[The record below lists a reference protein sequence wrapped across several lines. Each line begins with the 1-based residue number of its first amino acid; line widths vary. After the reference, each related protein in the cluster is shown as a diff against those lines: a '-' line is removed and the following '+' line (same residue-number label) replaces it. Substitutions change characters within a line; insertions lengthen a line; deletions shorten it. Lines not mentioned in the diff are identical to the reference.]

1 MAHRNCTLVGVGSPL
16 MCVWP
21 QQFRKPGD
29 WEKILLERANKY
41 KSPVSRGIVVLR
53 ATTLKGV
60 PLVGVAT
67 KVPWRISPRRALSL
81 KPADLGDLQS
91 GNK

>member
-1 MAHRNCTLVGVGSPL
+1 
-16 MCVWP
+16 MCGWS
-21 QQFRKPGD
+21 QQFCKPGD
-29 WEKILLERANKY
+29 GEKILLERANKY

-53 ATTLKGV
+53 ATTLKEV

-67 KVPWRISPRRALSL
+67 TVPWRISPRWALSL
-81 KPADLGDLQS
+81 KPADLAELQS